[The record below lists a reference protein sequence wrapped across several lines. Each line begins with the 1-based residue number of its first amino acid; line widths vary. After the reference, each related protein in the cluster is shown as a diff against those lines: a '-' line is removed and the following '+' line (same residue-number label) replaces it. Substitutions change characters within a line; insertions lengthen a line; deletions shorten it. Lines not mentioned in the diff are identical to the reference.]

1 MLPVLNLCFH
11 PFSTAGL
18 FVDLLE
24 ESDNFVDSVVRKRID
39 LVSSFLIMNVRKIKG
54 ISSNI
59 SPSFIGSRIDI
70 YLILLFNMDPLSHEP
85 FAV

>member
-1 MLPVLNLCFH
+1 MLSSFLYSRAVCR
-11 PFSTAGL
+11 STLGL
-18 FVDLLE
+18 HL

-54 ISSNI
+54 ISSNT
-59 SPSFIGSRIDI
+59 SPSFIGSLIDI
-70 YLILLFNMDPLSHEP
+70 YLILLFNMDPLSHEL